1 MHHLAIDLCF
11 QWPLFILFAF
21 CAFIPLVL
29 LLCTIFIFTCTELPS
44 QMRFFGSGDSA
55 ESWGFGGTG
64 KKSTARKYLDYGTSF
79 GEGDVI
85 GVGIDL
91 DNLSLSFKKNNEYL
105 GAAFQLPAIV
115 RETGLFPHIYVK
127 NFDFEVNFRQS
138 TKWFEPPGSEFRFVG
153 DLKQEVGCICL
164 H

>member
-1 MHHLAIDLCF
+1 
-11 QWPLFILFAF
+11 
-21 CAFIPLVL
+21 
-29 LLCTIFIFTCTELPS
+29 
-44 QMRFFGSGDSA
+44 MRFFGSGDSA